1 MTPHPTIE
9 TLDAAAALTGATAT
23 GEWFSVDAAHVS
35 AFDTA
40 SYFPLDEDYMDGY
53 PDGLIE
59 GFYLLAL
66 LDEFGSRL
74 FPFDTAAL
82 LGWNYGLNR
91 VRFITPVHVDQPLR
105 LTGTILA
112 AERRGDGILV
122 TTEFTAELSDAD
134 RPAFIAEQL
143 TLWRRKP
150 TSARLTDPNTT
161 QKASS

>member
-1 MTPHPTIE
+1 MTAPPLIRS
-9 TLDAAAALTGATAT
+9 LDAAAALTGATAK
-23 GEWFSVDAAHVS
+23 GEWFSVDAAHVA

-74 FPFDTAAL
+74 FPFDTSAL

-105 LTGTILA
+105 LTGTITA
-112 AERRGDGILV
+112 ARPRGDGILV
-122 TTEFTAELSDAD
+122 TTEFTGELTDAD
-134 RPAFIAEQL
+134 RPAFIAEQI
-143 TLWRRKP
+143 TLWRPKI
-150 TSARLTDPNTT
+150 TSARVNDPN
-161 QKASS
+161 ASQEAQS

>member
-1 MTPHPTIE
+1 MTSHPTITSLE
-9 TLDAAAALTGATAT
+9 EAAGLTGAAAT
-23 GEWFSVDAAHVS
+23 GEWFSVDAAHVA

-74 FPFDTAAL
+74 FPFDTSAL

-91 VRFITPVHVDQPLR
+91 VRFITPVRVGQPLR
-105 LTGTILA
+105 LTGTITA
-112 AERRGDGILV
+112 AEPRGDGILV
-122 TTEFTAELSDAD
+122 TTEFAGELADAE

-150 TSARLTDPNTT
+150 TTARLTDPNTT
-161 QKASS
+161 QEATP